1 MTTTATRE
9 MPPGPTPCESGTGF
23 GIGCGAELKL
33 GTKPAQIMLAAKE
46 LFTSQGFGATS
57 MDAIAR
63 TANVSKATLYAHFS
77 GKEELFA
84 AIVSHTCQAQSRML
98 STSGADDLELT
109 EALSEIGRNF
119 LSLILSPPAVAI
131 FRVVI
136 GETARFPDLGRI
148 FFESGPNQMRT
159 TLSAFLAKAAARGR
173 LDIGEPMRAAEHLIG
188 MFQTPVH
195 LHVLFGVTEGFTKEE
210 VDKVVKDAVEA
221 FLRAYLPRSGLPP
234 L

>member
-1 MTTTATRE
+1 MTRTVMQESPTGPATDARQ
-9 MPPGPTPCESGTGF
+9 GS
-23 GIGCGAELKL
+23 
-33 GTKPAQIMLAAKE
+33 KPAQIMAAAKE

-84 AIVSHTCQAQSRML
+84 AIVSHACRAQSRLL
-98 STSGADDLELT
+98 SAPDTDDMELT

-119 LSLILSPPAVAI
+119 LSLIVSSQAIAI

-148 FFESGPNQMRT
+148 FFESGPNQMRA
-159 TLSAFLAKAAARGR
+159 TLSAFLAKAAERGR
-173 LDIGEPMRAAEHLIG
+173 LDIADPWRAAEHLIG
-188 MFQTPVH
+188 MLQTPVH
-195 LHVLFGVTEGFTKEE
+195 MHVLFGVKDRFTTEEI
-210 VDKVVKDAVEA
+210 DKVVKDAVEA
-221 FLRAYLPRSGLPP
+221 FLRAYLPRG
-234 L
+234 

>member
-1 MTTTATRE
+1 MITTATRE
-9 MPPGPTPCESGTGF
+9 SPTDPKTPDICTEARQGS
-23 GIGCGAELKL
+23 
-33 GTKPAQIMLAAKE
+33 KPAQIILAAKE

-84 AIVSHTCQAQSRML
+84 AIVSHACRAQSRLL
-98 STSGADDLELT
+98 SAPDTDDMELT

-119 LSLILSPPAVAI
+119 LSLIVSSQAIAI

-148 FFESGPNQMRT
+148 FFESGPNQMRA
-159 TLSAFLAKAAARGR
+159 TLSAFLAKAAERGR
-173 LDIGEPMRAAEHLIG
+173 LDIADPWRAAEHLIG
-188 MFQTPVH
+188 MLQTPVH
-195 LHVLFGVTEGFTKEE
+195 MHVLFGVKDRFTMEE
-210 VDKVVKDAVEA
+210 IDKVVKDAVEA
-221 FLRAYLPRSGLPP
+221 FLRAYLPRG
-234 L
+234 

>member
-9 MPPGPTPCESGTGF
+9 SPTDPTAPETGIETAIECRQ
-23 GIGCGAELKL
+23 GS
-33 GTKPAQIMLAAKE
+33 KPAQIMLAAKD

-84 AIVSHTCQAQSRML
+84 AIVSNACRAQSRL
-98 STSGADDLELT
+98 PSAPEADDMDLS

-119 LSLILSPPAVAI
+119 LSLILSPQAVAI
-131 FRVVI
+131 FRVVV

-148 FFESGPNQMRT
+148 FFESGPNRMRA
-159 TLSAFLAKAAARGR
+159 TLSAFLAKAA
-173 LDIGEPMRAAEHLIG
+173 E
-188 MFQTPVH
+188 
-195 LHVLFGVTEGFTKEE
+195 K
-210 VDKVVKDAVEA
+210 
-221 FLRAYLPRSGLPP
+221 
-234 L
+234 

>member
-9 MPPGPTPCESGTGF
+9 SQPDPASPETAIETRQGS
-23 GIGCGAELKL
+23 
-33 GTKPAQIMLAAKE
+33 KPAQIILAAKD

-84 AIVSHTCQAQSRML
+84 AIVSHACRAQSRLL
-98 STSGADDLELT
+98 SAPDTDDMELT

-119 LSLILSPPAVAI
+119 LSLIVSSQAIAI

-148 FFESGPNQMRT
+148 FFESGPNQMRA
-159 TLSAFLAKAAARGR
+159 TLSAFLAKAAERGR
-173 LDIGEPMRAAEHLIG
+173 LDIADPWRAAEHLIG
-188 MFQTPVH
+188 MLQTPVH
-195 LHVLFGVTEGFTKEE
+195 MHVLFGVKDKFTTEEI
-210 VDKVVKDAVEA
+210 DKVVKDAVEA
-221 FLRAYLPRSGLPP
+221 FLCAYLPRG
-234 L
+234 

>member
-1 MTTTATRE
+1 MTRMVMQESPTSPAAADLTA
-9 MPPGPTPCESGTGF
+9 
-23 GIGCGAELKL
+23 GATMDAKQ
-33 GTKPAQIMLAAKE
+33 GSKPAQILAAAKE

-84 AIVSHTCQAQSRML
+84 AIVSHACRAQSRLL
-98 STSGADDLELT
+98 SAPDADDLELA

-119 LSLILSPPAVAI
+119 LSLILSPQAIAI

-148 FFESGPNQMRT
+148 FFESGLNQMRA
-159 TLSAFLAKAAARGR
+159 TLSAFLGKAAECGR
-173 LDIGEPMRAAEHLIG
+173 LDIEEPLRAAEHLIG
-188 MFQTPVH
+188 MLQTPVH
-195 LHVLFGVTEGFTKEE
+195 LHVLFGVKNGFTEEE
-210 VDKVVKDAVEA
+210 VNKVVKDAVET
-221 FLRAYLPRSGLPP
+221 FLRAYLPRG
-234 L
+234 

>member
-1 MTTTATRE
+1 MTRMVMQESPTSPAAADLTA
-9 MPPGPTPCESGTGF
+9 
-23 GIGCGAELKL
+23 GATMDAKQ
-33 GTKPAQIMLAAKE
+33 GSKPAQILAAAKE

-84 AIVSHTCQAQSRML
+84 AIVSHACRAQSRLL
-98 STSGADDLELT
+98 SAPGADDLELT

-119 LSLILSPPAVAI
+119 LSLILPPQAVAI

-148 FFESGPNQMRT
+148 FFESGPNQMRA
-159 TLSAFLAKAAARGR
+159 TLSAFLAKAAERGR
-173 LDIGEPMRAAEHLIG
+173 LDIAEPMRAAEHLIG
-188 MFQTPVH
+188 MLQTPVH
-195 LHVLFGVTEGFTKEE
+195 LHVLFGVKDGFTKAEI
-210 VDKVVKDAVEA
+210 DKVVKDAVEA
-221 FLRAYLPRSGLPP
+221 FLRAYLPRG
-234 L
+234 

>member
-1 MTTTATRE
+1 MTTTATRKSQPDPASSE
-9 MPPGPTPCESGTGF
+9 TGIESRQGS
-23 GIGCGAELKL
+23 
-33 GTKPAQIMLAAKE
+33 KPAQIVLAAKD

-63 TANVSKATLYAHFS
+63 KANVSKATLYAHFS

-84 AIVSHTCQAQSRML
+84 AIVSHACRAQSRLL
-98 STSGADDLELT
+98 SAPDTGDMELT

-119 LSLILSPPAVAI
+119 LSLIVSSQAIAI

-148 FFESGPNQMRT
+148 FFESGPNQMRA
-159 TLSAFLAKAAARGR
+159 TLSAFLAKAAERGR
-173 LDIGEPMRAAEHLIG
+173 LDIADPWRAAEHLIG
-188 MFQTPVH
+188 MLQTPVH
-195 LHVLFGVTEGFTKEE
+195 MHVLFGVKSSFTTEE

-221 FLRAYLPRSGLPP
+221 FLRAYLPRG
-234 L
+234 

>member
-1 MTTTATRE
+1 MITTATPE
-9 MPPGPTPCESGTGF
+9 PPADPVAPEAET
-23 GIGCGAELKL
+23 GAETRP
-33 GTKPAQIMLAAKE
+33 GSKPAQIMLAAKD

-84 AIVSHTCQAQSRML
+84 AIVSHACRAQSRLL
-98 STSGADDLELT
+98 SAPDADDLELT

-119 LSLILSPPAVAI
+119 LSLILSPQAVAI
-131 FRVVI
+131 FRVVV

-148 FFESGPNQMRT
+148 FFESGPQQMRA
-159 TLSAFLAKAAARGR
+159 TLSAFLAKAAERGR
-173 LDIGEPMRAAEHLIG
+173 LDIAEPLRAAEHLIG

-195 LHVLFGVTEGFTKEE
+195 LHVLFGVKNGFTKEE
-210 VDKVVKDAVEA
+210 VEKVVKDAVEA
-221 FLRAYLPRSGLPP
+221 FLRAYLPRG
-234 L
+234 